1 MYPGQMAMSA
11 TAMSPPGVP
20 DLMAEGVGISS
31 ADISQIWGEKLR
43 EQREVIRSMVCLR
56 CWMRRERGTE
66 WA

>member
-43 EQREVIRSMVCLR
+43 EQREVTYGPWC
-56 CWMRRERGTE
+56 
-66 WA
+66 A